1 MIAHRDLPA
10 LLQPATGEKGKSP
23 QTSRGSAMK
32 VLAIGHMTGKDTQPY
47 LEAERKRVAEL
58 RSQGL
63 IRDFFLKADQSGP
76 VLLLNDTTAEHARQQ
91 LATLPL
97 VEHNLMTYDYLELD
111 DASLS

>member
-1 MIAHRDLPA
+1 
-10 LLQPATGEKGKSP
+10 
-23 QTSRGSAMK
+23 MK

-47 LEAERKRVAEL
+47 LGAERKGVAEL

-76 VLLLNDTTAEHARQQ
+76 VLVLNDTTAEHARQQ

-97 VEHNLMTYDYLELD
+97 VEHNLMTYDYIELD
-111 DASLS
+111 DASPS